1 MVPTIHNHKA
11 RRDYFI
17 TETYEAG
24 IELKGTEVK
33 SLRNARASID
43 EAFARVER
51 GQCWLYNAHI
61 NPYEFG
67 NRYNVDPL
75 RPRRLLLHKKEID
88 RLAGQL
94 NTKGMALVPLK
105 IYFTKSFAKV
115 LLGLGKGK
123 SADRQTRNPETQD
136 RRPRNPA
143 GDAQCAKRKGLTGP
157 HEPLAAEEITLR
169 QNSRRTTFS
178 PFTSSV
184 TRSDSIFSTVA
195 PLM

>member
-43 EAFARVER
+43 DAFARVER

-75 RPRRLLLHKKEID
+75 RPRRLLLHKKEIN
-88 RLAGQL
+88 RLTGQL
-94 NTKGMALVPLK
+94 IAKGMALVPLK

-115 LLGLGKGK
+115 QLGLGKGK
-123 SADRQTRNPETQD
+123 SQIDKRETL
-136 RRPRNPA
+136 
-143 GDAQCAKRKGLTGP
+143 KRKT
-157 HEPLAAEEITLR
+157 AEREIAR
-169 QNSRRTTFS
+169 AMRDSRKK
-178 PFTSSV
+178 
-184 TRSDSIFSTVA
+184 
-195 PLM
+195 

>member
-24 IELKGTEVK
+24 MELKGTEVK

-43 EAFARVER
+43 EAFARIEG

-75 RPRRLLLHKKEID
+75 RPRRLLLHRKEID
-88 RLAGQL
+88 RLAGRL
-94 NTKGMALVPLK
+94 NAKGVALVPLK

-115 LLGLGKGK
+115 QLGLGKGK
-123 SADRQTRNPETQD
+123 TQMDKREALKRKAADREID
-136 RRPRNPA
+136 RA
-143 GDAQCAKRKGLTGP
+143 
-157 HEPLAAEEITLR
+157 LR
-169 QNSRRTTFS
+169 DRTKQRR
-178 PFTSSV
+178 
-184 TRSDSIFSTVA
+184 
-195 PLM
+195 

>member
-33 SLRNARASID
+33 SLRLARASID
-43 EAFARVER
+43 DAFARVER
-51 GQCWLYNAHI
+51 NQCWLYNAHI

-67 NRYNVDPL
+67 NRFNVDPL

-94 NTKGMALVPLK
+94 NVKGMALVPLK
-105 IYFTKSFAKV
+105 IYFTKSYAKV
-115 LLGLGKGK
+115 LLGVGKGK
-123 SADRQTRNPETQD
+123 TQIDKRETIKRKEADREIRRALSD
-136 RRPRNPA
+136 RTKNR
-143 GDAQCAKRKGLTGP
+143 G
-157 HEPLAAEEITLR
+157 
-169 QNSRRTTFS
+169 
-178 PFTSSV
+178 
-184 TRSDSIFSTVA
+184 
-195 PLM
+195 

>member
-1 MVPTIHNHKA
+1 MASQILNHKA
-11 RRDYFI
+11 RRDYLI

-67 NRYNVDPL
+67 NRNNVDPL

-88 RLAGQL
+88 RLAGQI
-94 NTKGMALVPLK
+94 NTQGMAIIPLK
-105 IYFTKSFAKV
+105 IYFTKRYAKV
-115 LLGLGKGK
+115 QLGIGKGK
-123 SADRQTRNPETQD
+123 SQVDKRETLKRKTADR
-136 RRPRNPA
+136 
-143 GDAQCAKRKGLTGP
+143 
-157 HEPLAAEEITLR
+157 EIQR
-169 QNSRRTTFS
+169 AIADKMKHRG
-178 PFTSSV
+178 
-184 TRSDSIFSTVA
+184 
-195 PLM
+195 

>member
-11 RRDYFI
+11 GRDYLI

-67 NRYNVDPL
+67 NRNNVDPI

-88 RLAGQL
+88 RLGGL
-94 NTKGMALVPLK
+94 LINKGMALLPLK

-115 LLGLGKGK
+115 LLGVGKGK
-123 SADRQTRNPETQD
+123 TTVDKRETLKRKTADREIQRAMRD
-136 RRPRNPA
+136 RT
-143 GDAQCAKRKGLTGP
+143 K
-157 HEPLAAEEITLR
+157 
-169 QNSRRTTFS
+169 
-178 PFTSSV
+178 
-184 TRSDSIFSTVA
+184 
-195 PLM
+195 